1 MVIEYIQKGFR
12 TSEMKH
18 NTTKKS
24 KRKHGIRAG
33 QRPANEISDDDINFF
48 VHKLGERLESGE
60 YPKLRELEKMLK
72 PRLSSPK
79 IIATLGYLQRSRL
92 LEVDLDG
99 NIIWMRCDTSGS
111 IDSGTLYASAVM
123 SEDFRKLIQKYN
135 HTQQHTD

>member
-1 MVIEYIQKGFR
+1 LVIEYIQKGFR

-99 NIIWMRCDTSGS
+99 NIIWIRCDTSGS
-111 IDSGTLYASAVM
+111 IDSGTLYDSAVM
-123 SEDFRKLIQKYN
+123 SDDFRKLIQEYN

>member
-1 MVIEYIQKGFR
+1 LIIEYIQKGFR

-99 NIIWMRCDTSGS
+99 NIIWIRCDTSGS
-111 IDSGTLYASAVM
+111 IDSGTLYDSAVM

-135 HTQQHTD
+135 HTQLHTD

>member
-1 MVIEYIQKGFR
+1 
-12 TSEMKH
+12 MKH

-33 QRPANEISDDDINFF
+33 QRPANEISDEDINFF

-99 NIIWMRCDTSGS
+99 NIIWIRCDTSGS
-111 IDSGTLYASAVM
+111 IDSGTLYDSAVM
-123 SEDFRKLIQKYN
+123 SDDFRKLIQKYN
-135 HTQQHTD
+135 HTKQHTD

>member
-1 MVIEYIQKGFR
+1 
-12 TSEMKH
+12 MKH

-24 KRKHGIRAG
+24 KRKYRIRAG
-33 QRPANEISDDDINFF
+33 QRPANEITDDDINFF
-48 VHKLGERLESGE
+48 VHKLGEKLESGE

-99 NIIWMRCDTSGS
+99 NIIWLRCDASGS
-111 IDSGTLYASAVM
+111 IDSGTLYDSAVM

-135 HTQQHTD
+135 HTHQRTD

>member
-1 MVIEYIQKGFR
+1 
-12 TSEMKH
+12 
-18 NTTKKS
+18 
-24 KRKHGIRAG
+24 IRAG

-99 NIIWMRCDTSGS
+99 NIIWIRCDTSGS
-111 IDSGTLYASAVM
+111 IDSGTLYDSAVM

-135 HTQQHTD
+135 HTQLHTD

>member
-1 MVIEYIQKGFR
+1 
-12 TSEMKH
+12 MKH

-99 NIIWMRCDTSGS
+99 NIIWIRCDTSGS
-111 IDSGTLYASAVM
+111 IDSGTLYDSAVM
-123 SEDFRKLIQKYN
+123 SDDFRKLIQKYN
-135 HTQQHTD
+135 HTKQHTD

>member
-1 MVIEYIQKGFR
+1 LVIEYIQKGFR

-99 NIIWMRCDTSGS
+99 NIIWIRCDTSGS
-111 IDSGTLYASAVM
+111 IDSGTLYDSAVM
-123 SEDFRKLIQKYN
+123 SDDFRKLTEKYN

>member
-1 MVIEYIQKGFR
+1 
-12 TSEMKH
+12 MKH

-33 QRPANEISDDDINFF
+33 QRPANEISDEDINFF

-99 NIIWMRCDTSGS
+99 NIIWIRCDTSGS
-111 IDSGTLYASAVM
+111 IDSGTLYDSAIM
-123 SEDFRKLIQKYN
+123 SDDFRKLIQKYN
-135 HTQQHTD
+135 HTKQHTD

>member
-1 MVIEYIQKGFR
+1 LVIEYIQKGFR
-12 TSEMKH
+12 TSEVKH

-99 NIIWMRCDTSGS
+99 NIIWIRCDTSGS
-111 IDSGTLYASAVM
+111 IDSGTLYDSAVM

-135 HTQQHTD
+135 HTQLHTD

>member
-1 MVIEYIQKGFR
+1 
-12 TSEMKH
+12 MKH

-24 KRKHGIRAG
+24 KRKYRIRAG

-48 VHKLGERLESGE
+48 VHKLGEKLESGE

-72 PRLSSPK
+72 PCLSSPK

-99 NIIWMRCDTSGS
+99 NIIWLRCDASGS
-111 IDSGTLYASAVM
+111 IDSGTLYDSAVM
-123 SEDFRKLIQKYN
+123 SEDFRKLIQEYN

>member
-1 MVIEYIQKGFR
+1 MIIEYIQKGFR

-99 NIIWMRCDTSGS
+99 NIIWIRCDTSGS
-111 IDSGTLYASAVM
+111 IDSGTLYDSAVM

-135 HTQQHTD
+135 HTQLHTD

>member
-1 MVIEYIQKGFR
+1 LVIEYIQKGFR

-99 NIIWMRCDTSGS
+99 NIIWIRCDTSGS
-111 IDSGTLYASAVM
+111 IDSGTLYDSAVM

-135 HTQQHTD
+135 HTQLHTD

>member
-1 MVIEYIQKGFR
+1 
-12 TSEMKH
+12 MKH

-99 NIIWMRCDTSGS
+99 NIIWIRCDTSGS
-111 IDSGTLYASAVM
+111 IDSGTLYDSAVM
-123 SEDFRKLIQKYN
+123 SDDFRKLIQEYN

>member
-1 MVIEYIQKGFR
+1 
-12 TSEMKH
+12 MKH

-99 NIIWMRCDTSGS
+99 NIIWIRCDTSGS
-111 IDSGTLYASAVM
+111 IDSGTLYDSAVM
-123 SEDFRKLIQKYN
+123 SEDFRKLIQEYN

>member
-1 MVIEYIQKGFR
+1 LIIEYIQKGFR

-99 NIIWMRCDTSGS
+99 NIIWIRCDTSGS
-111 IDSGTLYASAVM
+111 IDSGTLYDSAVM
-123 SEDFRKLIQKYN
+123 SKDFRKLIQKYN

>member
-1 MVIEYIQKGFR
+1 MIIEYIQKGFR

-24 KRKHGIRAG
+24 KRKLGIRAG

-99 NIIWMRCDTSGS
+99 NIIWIRCDTSGS
-111 IDSGTLYASAVM
+111 IDSGTLYDSAVM
-123 SEDFRKLIQKYN
+123 SEDFQEAYTELQP
-135 HTQQHTD
+135 HTTTY

>member
-1 MVIEYIQKGFR
+1 
-12 TSEMKH
+12 MKH

-24 KRKHGIRAG
+24 KRKYRIRAG

-48 VHKLGERLESGE
+48 VHKLGEKLESGE

-99 NIIWMRCDTSGS
+99 NIIWLRCDASGS
-111 IDSGTLYASAVM
+111 IDSGTLYDSAVM
-123 SEDFRKLIQKYN
+123 SEDFRKLIQEYN

>member
-1 MVIEYIQKGFR
+1 LVIEYIQKGFR

-99 NIIWMRCDTSGS
+99 NIIWIRCDTSGS
-111 IDSGTLYASAVM
+111 IDSGTLYDSAVM
-123 SEDFRKLIQKYN
+123 SDDFRKLIQKYN
-135 HTQQHTD
+135 HTKQHTD